1 MKVRII
7 SGRYGGRTINTP
19 TRRSTH
25 VMGDYVRSALFN
37 MLGDIS
43 GLNILDAFAGSGAI
57 GLEAISRG
65 ASHVTFIEKNYAATQ
80 IIAENATTL
89 GVTNQVKITKST
101 VLNWASTT
109 NQPSFDL
116 IFADPP
122 YNDLQINSL
131 SALAKFLS
139 PKGSL
144 ILSLPAKAESPQLE
158 NLTLTDR
165 RNYGDANLAFYIKN
179 I

>member
-7 SGRYGGRTINTP
+7 SGKYGGRTIDTP

-37 MLGDIS
+37 VLGDL
-43 GLNILDAFAGSGAI
+43 GGMRVLDVFAGSGAI

-65 ASHVTFIEKNYAATQ
+65 ASHATFIEKNHIAAK
-80 IIAENATTL
+80 IITENATMLNITD
-89 GVTNQVKITKST
+89 QVKIIKST
-101 VLNWASTT
+101 VFNWTSTAS
-109 NQPSFDL
+109 QQSFDI

-122 YNDLQINSL
+122 YNDLQINSI
-131 SALAKFLS
+131 SALAGFLS
-139 PKGSL
+139 AKGL
-144 ILSLPAKAESPQLE
+144 LVLSLPAKAESPQLAG
-158 NLTLTDR
+158 LTLTDR
-165 RNYGDANLAFYIKN
+165 RNYGDANLAFYAKN